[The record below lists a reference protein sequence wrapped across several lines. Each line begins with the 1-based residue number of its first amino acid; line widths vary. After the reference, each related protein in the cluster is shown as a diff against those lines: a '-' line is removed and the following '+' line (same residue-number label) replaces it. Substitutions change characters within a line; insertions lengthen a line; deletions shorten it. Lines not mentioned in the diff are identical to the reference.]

1 MSRRDAIPSG
11 DGHVAIPEDLSGR
24 LRSAADRCLTRACD
38 LAFLPECRH
47 AVIDAV
53 HLLDAIDGSELP
65 PPHLVSEVTEA
76 LLVLESHDA
85 AGDFE
90 RQTRAVRAL
99 LDLYEA
105 EVAR

>member
-38 LAFLPECRH
+38 LAFLPECRD

-65 PPHLVSEVTEA
+65 RHRVSEVTEA

-85 AGDFE
+85 EGDFD
-90 RQTRAVRAL
+90 RQTTAVRAL
-99 LDLYEA
+99 LDLYKA
-105 EVAR
+105 QVAR